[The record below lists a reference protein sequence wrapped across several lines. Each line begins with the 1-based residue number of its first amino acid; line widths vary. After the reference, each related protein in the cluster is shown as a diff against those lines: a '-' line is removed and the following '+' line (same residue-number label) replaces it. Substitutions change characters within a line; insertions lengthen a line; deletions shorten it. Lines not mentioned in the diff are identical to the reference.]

1 MKKVLV
7 GMLVAVS
14 ATSVAMAQGNADAG
28 KELVTTCAACHA
40 ADGNSLAPTFPKLAG
55 QQEKYLLKQ
64 LNDIKSGTRPIAQ
77 MAGQLDNLTDQNLA
91 DIAAYFAS
99 NAVVVGQADAALVE
113 AGKAL
118 YRSGNPKT
126 GVPACTACHGP
137 SGKGLD
143 SAAFPSL
150 SGQHADYTKSQLK
163 MFQKGERA
171 NDPANIMRDIAF
183 KMNDNEIEAVSSYI
197 QGLY

>member
-7 GMLVAVS
+7 GMLVAVG

-28 KELVTTCAACHA
+28 KELTAVCAACHA

-64 LNDIKSGTRPIAQ
+64 LTDIKSGNRKVTE
-77 MAGQLDNLTDQNLA
+77 MTGLLDNLTDQNLA
-91 DIAAYFAS
+91 DIAAYFANNS
-99 NAVVVGQADAALVE
+99 VVVGQADAALVE
-113 AGKAL
+113 AGKAI
-118 YRSGNPKT
+118 YRTGNPKT

-137 SGKGLD
+137 TGQGLG
-143 SAAFPSL
+143 SAAFPAL

-163 MFQKGERA
+163 AFQTQERS
-171 NDPANIMRDIAF
+171 NDPANIMRGIAF
-183 KMNDNEIEAVSSYI
+183 KMNDREIEAVASYI

>member
-1 MKKVLV
+1 
-7 GMLVAVS
+7 MLVAVG

-64 LNDIKSGTRPIAQ
+64 LNDIKSGSRPVAQ

-99 NAVVVGQADAALVE
+99 NSVVVGQADAALVE

-118 YRSGNPKT
+118 YRTGNPKT

-137 SGKGLD
+137 TGNGLG

-163 MFQKGERA
+163 SFQKGERA
-171 NDPANIMRDIAF
+171 NDPAKIMRDIAF
-183 KMNDNEIEAVSSYI
+183 KMNDNEIEAVASYI

>member
-1 MKKVLV
+1 
-7 GMLVAVS
+7 MLVAVG

-28 KELVTTCAACHA
+28 KELTAVCAACHA

-64 LNDIKSGTRPIAQ
+64 LTDIKSGNRKVTE
-77 MAGQLDNLTDQNLA
+77 MTGLLDNLTDQNLA
-91 DIAAYFAS
+91 DIAAYFANNS
-99 NAVVVGQADAALVE
+99 VVVGQADAALVE
-113 AGKAL
+113 AGKVI
-118 YRSGNPKT
+118 YRTGNPKT

-137 SGKGLD
+137 TGQGLG
-143 SAAFPSL
+143 SAAFPAL

-163 MFQKGERA
+163 AFQTQERS
-171 NDPANIMRDIAF
+171 NDPSKIMRDIAF
-183 KMNDNEIEAVSSYI
+183 KMNDREIEAVASYI

>member
-1 MKKVLV
+1 
-7 GMLVAVS
+7 MLVAVG

-28 KELVTTCAACHA
+28 KELTAVCAACHA

-64 LNDIKSGTRPIAQ
+64 LTDIKSGNRKVTE
-77 MAGQLDNLTDQNLA
+77 MTGLLDNLTDQNLA
-91 DIAAYFAS
+91 DIAAYFANNS
-99 NAVVVGQADAALVE
+99 VVVGQADAALVE
-113 AGKAL
+113 AGKAI
-118 YRSGNPKT
+118 YRTGNPKT

-137 SGKGLD
+137 TGQGLG
-143 SAAFPSL
+143 SAAFPAL

-163 MFQKGERA
+163 AFQTQERS
-171 NDPANIMRDIAF
+171 NDPANIMRGIAF
-183 KMNDNEIEAVSSYI
+183 KMNDREIEDVASYI

>member
-1 MKKVLV
+1 
-7 GMLVAVS
+7 MLVAVG

-28 KELVTTCAACHA
+28 KELTAVCAACHA

-64 LNDIKSGTRPIAQ
+64 LTDIKSGNRKVTE
-77 MAGQLDNLTDQNLA
+77 MTGLLDNLTDQNLA
-91 DIAAYFAS
+91 DIAAYFANNS
-99 NAVVVGQADAALVE
+99 VVVGQADAALVE
-113 AGKAL
+113 AGKAI
-118 YRSGNPKT
+118 YRTGNPKT

-137 SGKGLD
+137 TGQGLG
-143 SAAFPSL
+143 SAAFPAL

-163 MFQKGERA
+163 AFQTQERS
-171 NDPANIMRDIAF
+171 NDPSKIMRDIAF
-183 KMNDNEIEAVSSYI
+183 KMNDREIEAVASYI